1 MSPFQDQT
9 PSSLSPLVENDLAA
23 ETREGGTQALSEEI
37 QARLKEIFA
46 WLQKDA
52 RDQIRDV
59 DHFEGML
66 EPISQK
72 LPEDIKTSLDPISGL
87 DIHYVAIR
95 RALKSVFTR
104 TAVEKKKAKA
114 EQAVKGAQ
122 TQTENHKGM
131 LANLQASRKL
141 KVAKRAALEAELK
154 NLSAEIEADDK
165 KIAELPG
172 LIEKTQEEAS
182 SAITEVNQCDA
193 ELTVLPIPRK
203 ITRNGWRI
211 STKQYQMPPMQSQ
224 NIETFSCTEQCVTK
238 LTVLVTFAFYKFAF
252 LFFA

>member
-9 PSSLSPLVENDLAA
+9 PSSLSPLVENDPAA
-23 ETREGGTQALSEEI
+23 ETREGETQALSEEI
-37 QARLKEIFA
+37 QARLKEILA

-59 DHFEGML
+59 DYCEGML

-72 LPEDIKTSLDPISGL
+72 LPEDIKTLLEPISGL

-95 RALKSVFTR
+95 QALKSASTR
-104 TAVEKKKAKA
+104 PAVELKKAKA
-114 EQAVKGAQ
+114 EQAANGAQ
-122 TQTENHKGM
+122 SQTESHKGM
-131 LANLQASRKL
+131 LTNLQAARELKIARK
-141 KVAKRAALEAELK
+141 AALETELK

-182 SAITEVNQCDA
+182 SAITEVNQCEA
-193 ELTVLPIPRK
+193 ELTVLSNAQKDYQEQMENIHQ
-203 ITRNGWRI
+203 TI
-211 STKQYQMPPMQSQ
+211 SNASNVMAKYL
-224 NIETFSCTEQCVTK
+224 NI
-238 LTVLVTFAFYKFAF
+238 
-252 LFFA
+252 